1 MWDEPR
7 NQHLFMSSNLNAAQH
22 LLDLLVTYDLT
33 MLLPTGIPTL
43 EANVSGN
50 HTRPDNVFGSHLADM
65 IISCNVAPEIR
76 PTETDHYPIV
86 TTLLLDPA
94 RMHPPPK
101 RNYRMTN
108 WEKFTKHLEN
118 QLVQLETQPSET
130 EIPSAHTLEN
140 RLSGLTKAI
149 ENTIAK
155 HVPLSKPSPY
165 SKCWW
170 TAELDKESTKVKRLQ
185 NGAFDKCQQHTH
197 PIHAELKKARNSL
210 SGNIRKAKED
220 HWSEYLKNVDSQ
232 NI

>member
-33 MLLPTGIPTL
+33 MLLPTGIPML

-149 ENTIAK
+149 ENIIAK
-155 HVPLSKPSPY
+155 HVPL
-165 SKCWW
+165 
-170 TAELDKESTKVKRLQ
+170 LQ
-185 NGAFDKCQQHTH
+185 MLVDSGTRQGEHQS
-197 PIHAELKKARNSL
+197 KKATKWSFRQMPATYPPHPRRTQKGTQL
-210 SGNIRKAKED
+210 PLRK
-220 HWSEYLKNVDSQ
+220 HPQSEGRPLV
-232 NI
+232 